1 MEKVILI
8 FQDLHVVDFLITEA
22 LYFIIAAIL
31 IVIASLIDLSTGIRK
46 SRVLKD
52 PIQSNR
58 LFSSVWYRMLVSS

>member
-46 SRVLKD
+46 SKILKD
-52 PIQSNR
+52 PI
-58 LFSSVWYRMLVSS
+58 